1 MLLGLSVC
9 PIPYAEPRTPRF
21 FCLLNAVISQQQR
34 PENMFMK
41 RKKFHCKQKRE
52 REGERRALR
61 MRACNP
67 AHSQTAHTCTDP
79 LSRALKPLFLRFS
92 AWNLEGL
99 SFCMPV
105 KPTGTFSYA
114 VVEIFLRAQQQNNE
128 NGKVAQHVQQALV
141 YKGVERAGQ
150 ELGNTVK

>member
-1 MLLGLSVC
+1 
-9 PIPYAEPRTPRF
+9 
-21 FCLLNAVISQQQR
+21 
-34 PENMFMK
+34 
-41 RKKFHCKQKRE
+41 
-52 REGERRALR
+52 
-61 MRACNP
+61 
-67 AHSQTAHTCTDP
+67 
-79 LSRALKPLFLRFS
+79 
-92 AWNLEGL
+92 
-99 SFCMPV
+99 MPV